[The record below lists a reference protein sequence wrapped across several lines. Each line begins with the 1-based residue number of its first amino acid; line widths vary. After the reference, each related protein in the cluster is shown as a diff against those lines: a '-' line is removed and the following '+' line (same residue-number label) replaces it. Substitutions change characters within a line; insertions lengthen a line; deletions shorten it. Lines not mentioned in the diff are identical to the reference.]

1 MEFSSTITQNYPP
14 LVWGKSAKHR
24 NGEYITPDSKV
35 TECFREAQGS
45 APWLVRARKRNGK

>member
-24 NGEYITPDSKV
+24 NGEYITLDSKV